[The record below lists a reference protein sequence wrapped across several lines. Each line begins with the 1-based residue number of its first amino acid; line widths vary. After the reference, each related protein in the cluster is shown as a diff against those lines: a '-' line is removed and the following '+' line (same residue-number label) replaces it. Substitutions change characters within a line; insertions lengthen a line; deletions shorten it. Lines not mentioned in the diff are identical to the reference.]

1 MPEIRR
7 RKLPPG
13 LEEVYQRTRKTHT
26 RAAAVR
32 EALQDEAPD
41 EELEKLWLDLYK
53 CNPTWSLYRWDPRG
67 RLDPVEALAAARGI
81 ELNSEALL
89 EALEA
94 ENPAVS
100 SRIYFGLDAWLARQI
115 LDLRGVSR
123 SAA

>member
-1 MPEIRR
+1 
-7 RKLPPG
+7 
-13 LEEVYQRTRKTHT
+13 
-26 RAAAVR
+26 VR

-67 RLDPVEALAAARGI
+67 RLDPVEALAAVRGI
-81 ELNSEALL
+81 ELDSEALL

-94 ENPAVS
+94 EPPGVGN
-100 SRIYFGLDAWLARQI
+100 RMLFGLSAWIERQI
-115 LDLRGVSR
+115 FDLRQTKR